1 MYRRQSGSS
10 LLTVIVLGIV
20 AGAVFLLY
28 QQWSSPAAPVVPTS
42 TPSPPTLAPTFTA
55 APIVIPTATIP
66 VISARLSVPTAG
78 ILTPVVDVY
87 LDGVSWDVSYL
98 GSNAGHLQGTA
109 WLDGTGN
116 IVLAGHVENFDGGAG
131 VFAAIDDLRLGDPV
145 VLSDGAQVKYYAVT
159 EVKTVQPDDLTVLYP
174 TDTDRITLIT
184 CDGYDFVNNS
194 YQQRI
199 VVIAERAS

>member
-20 AGAVFLLY
+20 AGAIFVLY
-28 QQWSSPAAPVVPTS
+28 QQWSSPAAPVLPTT
-42 TPSPPTLAPTFTA
+42 TPAPPTLAPTFTA

-98 GSNAGHLQGTA
+98 GNNAGHLQGTA
-109 WLDGTGN
+109 WLDETGN

-131 VFAAIDDLRLGDPV
+131 VFASIDDLRLGDPV

-174 TDTDRITLIT
+174 TQADRITLIT

-194 YQQRI
+194 YQTRV